1 MKYGLDVTCV
11 IGGLTNMRTM
21 SGSLLSNKTCLSC
34 FSTLFHLN
42 HLISDDSSG
51 LLKLPVATKFF
62 LHVEPKVYECT

>member
-21 SGSLLSNKTCLSC
+21 SGSLSC
-34 FSTLFHLN
+34 FSALFHLN

>member
-21 SGSLLSNKTCLSC
+21 SGSLSC
-34 FSTLFHLN
+34 FSALFHLN

-51 LLKLPVATKFF
+51 LLKLPVATKLF
-62 LHVEPKVYECT
+62 

>member
-21 SGSLLSNKTCLSC
+21 SGSLSC
-34 FSTLFHLN
+34 FSALFHLN

-51 LLKLPVATKFF
+51 LYKLPVATKFF
-62 LHVEPKVYECT
+62 